1 MTCKPQPK
9 KAPEANNT
17 LNVTAPTDG
26 DVERE
31 VAQAVLRPSVQGATT
46 ISRWKPINGD
56 VDIGKLMV
64 ELQEQA
70 TLATSGNLA
79 RCEAMLVI
87 QAHTLDAIFNNL
99 ARRASATEYLPQ
111 FEAYLRLGL
120 KAQTQ
125 CRATL
130 ETLAAIKNPVPM
142 TFVRQANVA
151 HGPQQVNNGVAPTD
165 TSRAGISENR
175 PNELLKEQ
183 HGERLDVG
191 AAGKAVGGNTAMATV
206 GPIDRP
212 ANG

>member
-1 MTCKPQPK
+1 MTSKPQSK
-9 KAPEANNT
+9 KASAANNT
-17 LNVTAPTDG
+17 LNMTLPADG
-26 DVERE
+26 DAERQ
-31 VAQAVLRPSVQGATT
+31 VAQMILRPSVQGATT